1 MVESYVQRAKR
12 CLCCEHRRDPRR
24 ALPPTSPASSS
35 TYTRRAHQPRSD
47 PHNPAPPRGEE
58 CDSRSASLF
67 SPEPPATPAQT
78 EKFLHVALC
87 VEFAKTAGALAALAR
102 HPLLAEPILYR
113 STSLGCSSLW
123 HRGEDYS
130 CKRSYLSWVGVIRLL
145 CPSIALV
152 YCSGV

>member
-78 EKFLHVALC
+78 QNFLRVALC
-87 VEFAKTAGALAALAR
+87 VEFAKTAGALAALTR
-102 HPLLAEPILYR
+102 HPLLAEPIL
-113 STSLGCSSLW
+113 SGA
-123 HRGEDYS
+123 
-130 CKRSYLSWVGVIRLL
+130 RLL
-145 CPSIALV
+145 GAP
-152 YCSGV
+152 